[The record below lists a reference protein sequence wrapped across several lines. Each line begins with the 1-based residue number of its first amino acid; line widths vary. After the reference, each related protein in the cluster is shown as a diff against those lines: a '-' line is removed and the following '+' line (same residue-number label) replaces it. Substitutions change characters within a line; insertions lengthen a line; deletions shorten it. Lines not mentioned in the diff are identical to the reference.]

1 MFYIVCSCSLGIYIW
16 LGYTTYDESASFETN
31 DTTTFIP
38 WAYKRFVLC
47 DYVTNSGPQTL
58 PFKDTKHPQSSGFP
72 GYSPRPHPHR
82 QPTHPHLRR
91 HAFIG
96 VYIAVLIFY
105 ARQSIIEC
113 EWRTDLRTPGFWLGG
128 WNIIGIGPSTG
139 QGIKGEGINC
149 EAQAKA
155 RICKGWSLKGH

>member
-1 MFYIVCSCSLGIYIW
+1 MQFRDIYLAWLHYIW
-16 LGYTTYDESASFETN
+16 RERLIWNHWHDDIHSISIQDSY
-31 DTTTFIP
+31 
-38 WAYKRFVLC
+38 C

-58 PFKDTKHPQSSGFP
+58 PFKDTRHSQSAGFP
-72 GYSPRPHPHR
+72 GHSPRPHPHR